1 MAKFKIPTSDKYND
15 NPIVVTDPSVVPDQ
29 SLLFNSK

>member
-1 MAKFKIPTSDKYND
+1 MAKFEIPSSEKFDD
-15 NPIVVTDPSVVPDQ
+15 HPIVVTDPSVVPDQ